1 MCKKVGIAVL
11 AVVLGLIVVKGT
23 SFGRWVASHVR
34 HGIKDAREWVKG
46 KVPLEREIARL
57 KDELKNQE
65 KEDDKQFDR
74 VANLAVQVKKME
86 RQLDDAKKKRDAEK
100 TRLLKFDR
108 ELTGNVK
115 FLIHNGDEY
124 TRADLNR
131 DLLTFERT
139 SRAVDAKTRAL
150 TAKKKQL
157 ALEKKTLGELKTMRE
172 EMAAELERLEA
183 TLIEERQAQAENA
196 RCVDSSGYRKI
207 RSDMDAVRDRLEE
220 MQTKREL
227 KGEFKPAV
235 KAKQNKEQDTKAEK
249 ILEQL
254 RKDHKVAID

>member
-1 MCKKVGIAVL
+1 
-11 AVVLGLIVVKGT
+11 
-23 SFGRWVASHVR
+23 
-34 HGIKDAREWVKG
+34 
-46 KVPLEREIARL
+46 EREIARL

-74 VANLAVQVKKME
+74 VATLAVQVKKME
-86 RQLDDAKKKRDAEK
+86 RQLEDAKKKRDQEK

-124 TRADLNR
+124 TRGDLNR
-131 DLLTFERT
+131 DLLPFERT
-139 SRAVDAKTRAL
+139 SRAIDAKTRAL
-150 TAKKKQL
+150 VAKKKQL

-227 KGEFKPAV
+227 KGEF
-235 KAKQNKEQDTKAEK
+235 
-249 ILEQL
+249 
-254 RKDHKVAID
+254 